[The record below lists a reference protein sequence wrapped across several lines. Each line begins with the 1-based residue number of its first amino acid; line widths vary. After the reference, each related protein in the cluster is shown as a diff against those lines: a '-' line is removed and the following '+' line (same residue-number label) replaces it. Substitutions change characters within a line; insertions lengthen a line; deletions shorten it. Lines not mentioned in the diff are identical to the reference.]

1 MKTAIIHYWLV
12 CMRGGERV
20 LELLC
25 ELYPDA
31 DIFTHVLNPD
41 AVSERLKSHKIT
53 TTFINRLP
61 GASKNYTRY
70 LPLMP
75 LALEELDLSAY
86 DLVISSESGPAKGVI
101 TRPDATHVCYCHTPM
116 RYLWDQYHHY
126 RAEAGP
132 LRRLA
137 MSIIFHRMRQWD
149 VTSAARV
156 DRFVANSRFVRERI
170 RKYYRRDADVV
181 PPPVDLDSFRLS
193 TECDGYYLF
202 VGELVPYK
210 RADIAVKTCA
220 AMDRP
225 LVVVGGGPE
234 FKRLKSISGPKTR
247 FLGRVDASTLRRSYA
262 RCRALLYPG
271 VEDFGIIPLEAMASG
286 KPVIALGRGGVLDTV
301 VDRKTG
307 ILFEEESADALAAAI
322 ECFEREERTF
332 DPVAARARAEM
343 FSVDSFK
350 TNMRALINSA
360 LLTQSQK

>member
-12 CMRGGERV
+12 GMRGGERV

-25 ELYPDA
+25 DLYPDA
-31 DIFTHVLNPD
+31 DIFTHVLNPTAISD
-41 AVSERLKSHKIT
+41 RLKAHRIT

-116 RYLWDQYHHY
+116 RYLWDQSHHY

-132 LRRLA
+132 LTRVA
-137 MSIIFHRMRQWD
+137 MSLFFHRLRQWD

-181 PPPVDLDSFRLS
+181 PPPVDLDSFSLS
-193 TECDGYYLF
+193 TETDGYYLF

-210 RADIAVKTCA
+210 RAEVAIRACA
-220 AMDRP
+220 AMGRP
-225 LVVVGGGPE
+225 LIVVGDGPE
-234 FKRLKSISGPKTR
+234 FRRLKSISGSKTR
-247 FLGRVDASTLRRSYA
+247 FLGRVDTPTLRRSYA

-286 KPVIALGRGGVLDTV
+286 KPVIALGRGGAVDTV
-301 VDRKTG
+301 VDGKTG
-307 ILFEEESADALAAAI
+307 VLFEGESPEALATAI
-322 ECFEREERTF
+322 ECFEEAEHTF
-332 DPVAARARAEM
+332 DPAVARARAEM
-343 FSVDSFK
+343 FSIESFQ
-350 TNMRALINSA
+350 TGMRAAIDRA
-360 LLTQSQK
+360 LLKQGGD